1 MKRAASPGDPA
12 TAASPG
18 RAHQRCRCGRTPH
31 CVCAQDDLLP
41 VTVEN
46 FLKLCEAPKGEGFLG
61 CKVHR
66 VRRNMGIE
74 FGDYISGDGT
84 GGKALVGEDGT
95 FADESMVGRHTVPG
109 TLSMC
114 NHGKDTNNSVVF
126 VSNAPMPHLD
136 GRHVLFGRVTEG
148 LDAISDMAKV
158 FSVRLRP
165 VDTIEVIECGQVR
178 A

>member
-18 RAHQRCRCGRTPH
+18 RAHQRCRCGRPPH